1 MKTRGPAS
9 GPHLEGGYMKKTAGQ
24 LPAYR
29 EKSFLEKIFIQKQL
43 VFMSLPLVLYVIL
56 FSYVPLWGWTMAFQ
70 NFRPARTF
78 WKQEWVGLRWFSFLF
93 QDQVFLRDIRN
104 SICMS
109 LINTSLG
116 FITAIAFAL
125 LLNELRKVMFKRVIQ
140 TVSYLPH
147 FLSWV
152 IVTGLVSNM
161 LSVDSGAINE
171 LLLSLRLIKEPLLW
185 LGIPKYFW
193 GIVGATYVW
202 KEVGWNTI
210 IYLAAIV
217 GIDPTLYEAAEID
230 GCNRYRKMWHIT
242 LPGIKPTIIILLI
255 MSIGRILDAGF
266 ELQYLL
272 RNGLIQDV
280 SDTIDIFV
288 LEFGFRNNNFALA
301 TAAGMFKNIV
311 NVTLIFMA
319 NWIAKKAGEERLI

>member
-1 MKTRGPAS
+1 
-9 GPHLEGGYMKKTAGQ
+9 MKKDRGTTAIDKSVNR
-24 LPAYR
+24 PANR
-29 EKSFLEKIFIQKQL
+29 EKSFFEKILIQKQL
-43 VFMSLPLVLYVIL
+43 VFMALPLVLYVIL

-78 WKQEWVGLRWFSFLF
+78 WEQDWAGLRWFSFLF

-116 FITAIAFAL
+116 FITAIGFAL
-125 LLNELRKVMFKRVIQ
+125 LLNELKKILFKRVVQ

-171 LLLSLRLIKEPLLW
+171 LLLSLGLIKESVLW

-210 IYLAAIV
+210 IYLAAMV
-217 GIDPTLYEAAEID
+217 GLDPALYEAAEID

-266 ELQYLL
+266 ELQYFL

-280 SDTIDIFV
+280 ADTIDIFV
-288 LEFGFRNNNFALA
+288 LEFGFRHNNFALA
-301 TAAGMFKNIV
+301 TAAGMFKNVV
-311 NVTLIFMA
+311 NVTLIFTA
-319 NWIAKKAGEERLI
+319 NWIAKKTGEEQLI

>member
-1 MKTRGPAS
+1 MKTG
-9 GPHLEGGYMKKTAGQ
+9 EKTFFQKMA
-24 LPAYR
+24 
-29 EKSFLEKIFIQKQL
+29 IQKQL

-78 WKQEWVGLRWFSFLF
+78 FNQEWSGFRWFAFLF
-93 QDQVFLRDIRN
+93 QDQVFLRTVRN
-104 SICMS
+104 SIAMS

-116 FITAIAFAL
+116 FITAISFAL
-125 LLNELRKVMFKRVIQ
+125 LLNELRNIVFKRFIQ

-161 LSVDSGAINE
+161 LSVDNGAINE
-171 LLLSLRLIKEPLLW
+171 LLMALRIIKEPILW
-185 LGIPKYFW
+185 LGVPKYFW
-193 GIVGATYVW
+193 GIIGASYVW

-230 GCNRYRKMWHIT
+230 GSNRYQKMWHIT
-242 LPGIKPTIIILLI
+242 LPGIKSTIIILLI

-266 ELQYLL
+266 EMQYLL

-288 LEFGFRNNNFALA
+288 LQFGFRNNNFSLA
-301 TAAGMFKNIV
+301 TAAGMFKNVV
-311 NVTLIFMA
+311 NVTLIFIA
-319 NWIAKKAGEERLI
+319 NWIARRAGEERLI

>member
-1 MKTRGPAS
+1 MFIKGA
-9 GPHLEGGYMKKTAGQ
+9 GMKKIAGSVN
-24 LPAYR
+24 R
-29 EKSFLEKIFIQKQL
+29 EKSLFAKVLIQKQL
-43 VFMSLPLVLYVIL
+43 VFMSLPLVLYVVL

-78 WKQEWVGLRWFSFLF
+78 WKQEWSGLRWFSFLF
-93 QDQVFLRDIRN
+93 RDQVFLRDIRN

-171 LLLSLRLIKEPLLW
+171 LLLGLRLIKEPVLW
-185 LGIPKYFW
+185 LGIPRYFW

-288 LEFGFRNNNFALA
+288 LEFGFRNNNFSLA
-301 TAAGMFKNIV
+301 TAAGMFKNVV
-311 NVTLIFMA
+311 NVTLIFTA